1 VARDDGSVVLEVHD
15 DGVGFDPTRTNGR
28 DRLGLRGLADLID
41 DAGGRLE
48 VWAEPGCGTR
58 VRLEVVDR

>member
-1 VARDDGSVVLEVHD
+1 VVCDDGSVVLEVH

-58 VRLEVVDR
+58 VRLQVADR